1 MQHVLDEETRRYAE
15 IIKAKTDRLHFLDKQ
30 AATMGK
36 DSPPH
41 IEMER
46 GSLREE
52 LGMMEIAVQ
61 SPARAAIGD
70 ELGPRGRF
78 IVNLEQNREIKQSI
92 AAVAV
97 QLETFIKT
105 SLEWR
110 TMHRNWILIIGLAVV
125 IILVIIVALVTY
137 LVTKGSL

>member
-1 MQHVLDEETRRYAE
+1 MDDETRRYAE
-15 IIKAKTDRLHFLDKQ
+15 IIKAKQDRLHFLDKQ
-30 AATMGK
+30 AAIYGVDT
-36 DSPPH
+36 SPQ

-46 GSLREE
+46 SSLQEE
-52 LGMMEIAVQ
+52 LGMMEIALG
-61 SPARAAIGD
+61 SPARAVVGD

-78 IVNLEQNREIKQSI
+78 VVNVEQNREIKQSI

-97 QLETFIKT
+97 QLETFIKA

-125 IILVIIVALVTY
+125 IILVIIVAAVSFF
-137 LVTKGSL
+137 VGKGGL